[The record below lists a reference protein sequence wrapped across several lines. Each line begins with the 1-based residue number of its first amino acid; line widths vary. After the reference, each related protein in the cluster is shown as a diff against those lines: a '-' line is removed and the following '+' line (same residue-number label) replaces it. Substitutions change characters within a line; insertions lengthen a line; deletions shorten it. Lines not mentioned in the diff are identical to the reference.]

1 MGVATQSARMP
12 ALCPQC
18 GTQVA
23 LGFLTCPAC
32 KWLVHSGELKRLS
45 AEAENA
51 ERAGQLMEAQERWQ
65 KCMELLPPEARQH
78 QVISLRLAELA
89 KRAASMPDASSKSAS
104 AGGGRKLPRSLI
116 WLGPLAPVGLL
127 LLKFKTVVIL
137 VLAKAKFLLLG
148 LTKAS
153 TFFSMIASFGLYW
166 TTWGWKFAL
175 GLVVSIYIHEMGHV
189 AALLRLGIPASAPMF
204 LPGVGAVVLL
214 KRHVADPRDD
224 ARIGLAG
231 PIWGLAAALACFLIY
246 KLTGAGIWG
255 ALAHVGGWI
264 TLFNLIPV
272 WQLDGS
278 RGFHAMS
285 KTQRWLAV
293 LLIGV
298 MWTLGQDGLFLLL
311 LIGAAFRTVATA
323 AEPSA
328 DWKAFSAYAGLVMVS
343 SMLCRITPSFN

>member
-1 MGVATQSARMP
+1 MGVATQSALAP
-12 ALCPQC
+12 AICPQC

-45 AEAENA
+45 AEAENE
-51 ERAGQLMEAQERWQ
+51 ERAGHLMEAQERWQ
-65 KCMELLPPEARQH
+65 KCMERLPPDARQH
-78 QVISLRLAELA
+78 QVISLRIAELA
-89 KRAASMPDASSKSAS
+89 KRAAATADGNSKAASV
-104 AGGGRKLPRSLI
+104 GGGRKLPRWLV

-127 LLKFKTVVIL
+127 VLKFKVVVIL

-153 TFFSMIASFGLYW
+153 TFFTMIASLGLYW
-166 TTWGWKFAL
+166 TAWGWKFAL
-175 GLVVSIYIHEMGHV
+175 GLVVSIYVHEMGHV
-189 AALLRLGIPASAPMF
+189 AALRRLGIPASAPMF
-204 LPGVGAVVLL
+204 IPGVGAVVLL
-214 KRHVADPRDD
+214 KRHVENPRDD

-231 PIWGLAAALACFLIY
+231 PIWGLAAALVCFLVY
-246 KLTGAGIWG
+246 RLTGAGIWG

-285 KTQRWLAV
+285 KMQRWMAV
-293 LLIGV
+293 LLIGG
-298 MWTLGQDGLFLLL
+298 MWLVGQDGLFLLL
-311 LIGAAFRTVATA
+311 LIGAIYRTVATA
-323 AEPSA
+323 AEASA
-328 DWKAFSAYAGLVMVS
+328 DWEAFSVYAGLVMVS